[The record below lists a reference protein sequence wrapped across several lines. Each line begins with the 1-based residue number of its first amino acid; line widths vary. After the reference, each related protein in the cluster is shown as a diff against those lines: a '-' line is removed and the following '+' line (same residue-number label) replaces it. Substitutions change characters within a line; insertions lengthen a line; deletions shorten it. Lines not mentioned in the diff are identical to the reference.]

1 MDLTPRFQ
9 TGQTKM
15 NDPFQR
21 RKIIDGSGKDDTV
34 ELPVLQ
40 NAGTDIAMNKP
51 QVRVIAKDTGRL
63 LQLRKIDI
71 GSRHLGT
78 GYLCQMMRQPAI
90 ATADLE
96 DILGLFPPG
105 QVPYK
110 AIGG

>member
-40 NAGTDIAMNKP
+40 DAGTDIAMNKP
-51 QVRVIAKDTGRL
+51 QVRIIAKDPGRL
-63 LQLRKIDI
+63 LQLREVDI
-71 GSRHLGT
+71 GPCHLAT
-78 GYLCQMMRQPAI
+78 GYFRQMMRQPAI
-90 ATADLE
+90 ATADLQ
-96 DILGLFPPG
+96 DIQGLFSSG
-105 QVPYK
+105 QITDK
-110 AIGG
+110 AIVG